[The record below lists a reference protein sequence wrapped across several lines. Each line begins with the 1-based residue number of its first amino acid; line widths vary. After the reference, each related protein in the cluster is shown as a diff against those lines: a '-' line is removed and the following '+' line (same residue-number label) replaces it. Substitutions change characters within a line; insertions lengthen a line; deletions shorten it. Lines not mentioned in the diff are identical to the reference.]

1 MACGFNVH
9 VVVSRGQPA
18 NIAFEHAVDLFAI
31 IWARPGFYRP
41 HFTLALVHKCQGEGT
56 IAFIADKNGYHPE
69 AHLVWTEHIGAVTFQ
84 LCLELPRGKGDGGP
98 GRGGRGAGGGGRCA
112 RNRRG
117 NRATACNQNGGCG
130 HDGGSVITLSI
141 LCFSMNPTGHPHARA
156 ADRFSQIVQ

>member
-1 MACGFNVH
+1 
-9 VVVSRGQPA
+9 VVVSRSQPA

-41 HFTLALVHKCQGEGT
+41 HFTLVLVHKCQGEGT

-98 GRGGRGAGGGGRCA
+98 GRGGRGAGGGADVPGTDV
-112 RNRRG
+112 
-117 NRATACNQNGGCG
+117 ATA
-130 HDGGSVITLSI
+130 
-141 LCFSMNPTGHPHARA
+141 PPHATKTA
-156 ADRFSQIVQ
+156 AAAMMGAVS